1 MDVRLILCYM
11 GPVSIMNGP
20 LQKNSPCPSL
30 LLQIEVL
37 RKKCCWS
44 FSTLKNVIY
53 WYIICQ
59 LAKNFVYFQ
68 KDSEEKVILQVSRY
82 VIKKIPDA
90 SMTL

>member
-20 LQKNSPCPSL
+20 LQKKTPPAPPCYYK
-30 LLQIEVL
+30 L
-37 RKKCCWS
+37 RYSEKKCCWS

-68 KDSEEKVILQVSRY
+68 KDSEEKVY
-82 VIKKIPDA
+82 FA
-90 SMTL
+90 SK